1 MAKIKINKLPEGFKL
16 DNGKVVED
24 KFMRDG
30 GDLSTG
36 DQANYG
42 LVTTPQEYY
51 NNTNFNNTD
60 DKNVRYSLSSVPRDN
75 ANIEAEGGE
84 TVLTDLTNDGT
95 FGLYD
100 IKGPR
105 HSSGGV
111 PMFLPEQSFIYSDTN
126 KMKFTKDELAEFGV
140 NTKKKMTPAKLSKK
154 YELNDYYAQLE
165 SPYADVIQ
173 STSAELMLK
182 KNMMNLS
189 KVAFGQESK
198 KKFEEGVPL
207 AAHPYLVQQGI
218 DPIEFTAK
226 MEEITKEQA
235 QMNAIAALPP
245 EQQEELM
252 MLQEMMGQ
260 MEQQGQQ
267 QQQQP
272 MQGQQA
278 MNQEMAMQEQAMA
291 RFGGERTLRKA
302 QRGNETGSEYAT
314 RKGQSWPE
322 GVEDP
327 TYDETNEVWVFE
339 SGAPSLTKAE
349 AMQMAMAAKNG
360 APVPEVYQIQSV
372 QTTDDIAVADA
383 TVVDTEEVSQP
394 SSNDET
400 QTTNPLKTDHPK
412 YKEWD
417 DKLKTGNYTT
427 TTIVRAD
434 GKTEIKLV
442 ESAGNYTPI
451 QARSAENQIGSGS
464 TSIYDERIAGQQR
477 AIDEFSDSG
486 YQYMPGIYSEGN
498 RPLTQ
503 KADESGKVTGSSD
516 LLTQEA
522 KDDFDNRWGDITSQ
536 IVDFDYEAG
545 YKHPQWG
552 KIQKLQEE
560 TRKKEH
566 LEIFGN
572 LDNYQAYYDNSVKG
586 SGFDSKFGLHTFN
599 TPRLKKSTLDSD
611 TVIIDGI
618 IPETP
623 GGIPIPIKPPE
634 EYIPPG
640 AEWWRQDLNNL
651 AALGQVDDNLYL
663 PWAPDAERIQLAPTF
678 DDWRGAVNSNNASA
692 STMANALGAV
702 GGPQAVANSLIQ
714 GQAMDANAKAIN
726 RTNTN
731 NVGIANQYGA
741 MQAQY
746 DMAVNAENAKRQTGV
761 YDNTQKV
768 LQAHD
773 NFKNWRVN
781 KNAELQNAALTNRAN
796 TYNLNTTYD
805 NFAIDPTTGGM
816 INITNPNALNKT
828 GTPTDKSEAWF
839 DNLAEFQRKTPG
851 VEFNKDMWEAYNK
864 EVYGTQNNSNDT
876 NLQRE
881 VDRIGGVPQYPT
893 QTAKSGKEIKRMAV
907 PFYTG
912 KMGG

>member
-1 MAKIKINKLPEGFKL
+1 MAKIKINKLPAGFKL

-51 NNTNFNNTD
+51 RNTNFNNTD
-60 DKNVRYSLSSVPRDN
+60 DKDVRYSLSSVPRDN

-84 TVLTDLTNDGT
+84 TVLTDLTNDGV

-126 KMKFTKDELAEFGV
+126 KMKFNKDELAEFGIS
-140 NTKKKMTPAKLSKK
+140 TKKKMTPAKLSKK
-154 YELNDYYAQLE
+154 YELNKYYANLE
-165 SPYADVIQ
+165 SPYADKIQ
-173 STSAELMLK
+173 STTAELMLK

-226 MEEITKEQA
+226 MEEITREQA

-245 EQQEELM
+245 EKQQELM
-252 MLQEMMGQ
+252 MLQEMMAQ
-260 MEQQGQQ
+260 MEQQEQQGQQ
-267 QQQQP
+267 QPMQQP
-272 MQGQQA
+272 QQ

-291 RFGGERTLRKA
+291 RFGGERRLKQA

-314 RKGQSWPE
+314 RMGQSWPE

-327 TYDETNEVWVFE
+327 TYDEANEVWVFE
-339 SGAPSLTKAE
+339 SGAPSLTKSE
-349 AMQMAMAAKNG
+349 AVQMARAAKNG
-360 APVPEVYQIQSV
+360 APVPEVYQVQST
-372 QTTDDIAVADA
+372 QATTEPA
-383 TVVDTEEVSQP
+383 VVDTEIIDEPSTRYGNPGIDPAKWEVWQEKLDAGGHELSTTVDA
-394 SSNDET
+394 NGRTTVTITET
-400 QTTNPLKTDHPK
+400 RDAPRVDI
-412 YKEWD
+412 E
-417 DKLKTGNYTT
+417 
-427 TTIVRAD
+427 RR
-434 GKTEIKLV
+434 
-442 ESAGNYTPI
+442 
-451 QARSAENQIGSGS
+451 QASELQGSGS
-464 TSIYDERIAGQQR
+464 VNITGDDLAEQNR
-477 AIDEFSDSG
+477 ALSENQDYFNDKGLFSDGTRPTLQNSIDSRNTAYG
-486 YQYMPGIYSEGN
+486 SADIQSEEG
-498 RPLTQ
+498 R
-503 KADESGKVTGSSD
+503 AD
-516 LLTQEA
+516 LRR
-522 KDDFDNRWGDITSQ
+522 RWGPQMDQYETDSGNEWDWDMPYEQALAFQKNIAAQRKLDAEAAGITYVPWF
-536 IVDFDYEAG
+536 IENNADGTPADGG
-545 YKHPQWG
+545 Y
-552 KIQKLQEE
+552 
-560 TRKKEH
+560 
-566 LEIFGN
+566 
-572 LDNYQAYYDNSVKG
+572 
-586 SGFDSKFGLHTFN
+586 GFDGMYGLHTFN
-599 TPRLKKSTLDSD
+599 APKLTKREYFSDSD
-611 TVIIDGI
+611 SFDNPPSPPEI
-618 IPETP
+618 IPT
-623 GGIPIPIKPPE
+623 ILPE
-634 EYIPPG
+634 EISRPNPEY
-640 AEWWRQDLNNL
+640 WRQDLRSL
-651 AALGQVDDNLYL
+651 AALGQIDDNLYL

-678 DDWRGAVNSNNASA
+678 DDWRGAVNANNASA

-714 GQAMDANAKAIN
+714 GQAMDANAKAQN

-768 LQAHD
+768 LQAAD
-773 NFKNWRVN
+773 NFRNWKVN
-781 KNAELQNAALTNRAN
+781 KNADLWNTADTNRAD

-805 NFAIDPTTGGM
+805 NFAIDPLSGGM
-816 INITNPNALNKT
+816 INITNPNALNKV
-828 GTPTDKSEAWF
+828 GTQPDRSEAWF

-851 VEFNKDMWEAYNK
+851 VEFNKDMWEAYNN
-864 EVYGTQNNSNDT
+864 EVNGTQNNSSDT

-881 VDRIGGVPQYPT
+881 VDRIGGIPRYPT
-893 QTAKSGKEIKRMAV
+893 QAAKKGKEIKRMVV

>member
-235 QMNAIAALPP
+235 QINAIAALPP

-272 MQGQQA
+272 MQGEQP

-291 RFGGERTLRKA
+291 KFGGERTLRKA

-314 RKGQSWPE
+314 RMGQSWPE

-327 TYDETNEVWVFE
+327 TYDETKEVWVFE

-349 AMQMAMAAKNG
+349 AMEMARAAKNG

-372 QTTDDIAVADA
+372 QTTDET
-383 TVVDTEEVSQP
+383 TVVDQEVITETSTGDGNPGIDPAKWEIWKEKLDAGGHELSTTKDANGLTTVTIT
-394 SSNDET
+394 ET
-400 QTTNPLKTDHPK
+400 RDVP
-412 YKEWD
+412 
-417 DKLKTGNYTT
+417 
-427 TTIVRAD
+427 
-434 GKTEIKLV
+434 KTEI
-442 ESAGNYTPI
+442 ERR
-451 QARSAENQIGSGS
+451 QAENLIGTGS
-464 TSIYDERIAGQQR
+464 RNITDQDSADQDR
-477 AIDEFSDSG
+477 AFGENDDYYNDKGLFSDGTRSRTQG
-486 YQYMPGIYSEGN
+486 LNATGDAYGSDDIQTEEGRADLERRWGPQMEQYTQETGNEWDWGMPKEQVLAFQKNIA
-498 RPLTQ
+498 TQ
-503 KADESGKVTGSSD
+503 RKADAKAAGVDYIPWFTENGKEGT
-516 LLTQEA
+516 
-522 KDDFDNRWGDITSQ
+522 
-536 IVDFDYEAG
+536 
-545 YKHPQWG
+545 
-552 KIQKLQEE
+552 
-560 TRKKEH
+560 
-566 LEIFGN
+566 
-572 LDNYQAYYDNSVKG
+572 
-586 SGFDSKFGLHTFN
+586 GFDGLYGLHTFN
-599 TPRLKKSTLDSD
+599 APKLTKREYFSDSD
-611 TVIIDGI
+611 SYQEPKIPPPGEIPVI
-618 IPETP
+618 
-623 GGIPIPIKPPE
+623 PPE

-640 AEWWRQDLNNL
+640 AEWWRQDENNL